1 MIENKNRLIIS
12 DQTFSNESDLDQYVE
27 WDAFSL
33 IDFVDCRFKDL
44 DLLGK
49 VFGSCNFENCK
60 FNDLS
65 LRKCQFSNCNLK
77 NCHFVKSDLSRAE
90 FSDSSFRNCEFLK
103 SQLVGS
109 DFFRC
114 ELFQIKFKNS
124 NLNLIEAQF
133 VKVSNSKQSIKV
145 EESSNLEKILKDKN
159 FIRYPDQDEIENENN
174 YSVL

>member
-12 DQTFSNESDLDQYVE
+12 NQTFSNESDLDQYLK
-27 WDAFSL
+27 WDAFPL
-33 IDFVDCRFKDL
+33 IDFVDCRFEDL

-60 FNDLS
+60 FNDVS

-90 FSDSSFRNCEFLK
+90 FSDTSFRNCEFLK
-103 SQLVGS
+103 SNLQAS
-109 DFFRC
+109 DFRRC
-114 ELFQIKFKNS
+114 ELFQIKFKSS
-124 NLNLIEAQF
+124 NLNLIGAQS
-133 VKVSNSKQSIKV
+133 VKVSNSKHSIEI

-159 FIRYPDQDEIENENN
+159 FIRDPD
-174 YSVL
+174 

>member
-12 DQTFSNESDLDQYVE
+12 NQTFSNESDLDQYVE
-27 WDAFSL
+27 WDAFPL
-33 IDFVDCRFKDL
+33 IDFVDCRFEDL

-60 FNDLS
+60 FNDVS

-77 NCHFVKSDLSRAE
+77 NCQIVKSDLSRAE

-103 SQLVGS
+103 SNLAAS

-124 NLNLIEAQF
+124 NLNLIGAQS
-133 VKVSNSKQSIKV
+133 VKVSNSKKSIEI
-145 EESSNLEKILKDKN
+145 EESSNLEKILKDRN

-174 YSVL
+174 